1 MNALISGVGVY
12 ICNECVATAGE
23 HLARLGTVTKKVPY
37 DAAAH
42 FRLFETNKLL
52 NNVSAIE
59 PLHQDVSAQQA
70 LMVAILRERAVSWAD
85 IGQALGVT
93 RQAAW
98 RRFAT
103 EPEAD

>member
-1 MNALISGVGVY
+1 MSIPLVRQPCHKRAPP
-12 ICNECVATAGE
+12 A
-23 HLARLGTVTKKVPY
+23 AR
-37 DAAAH
+37 
-42 FRLFETNKLL
+42 KLL
-52 NNVSAIE
+52 NNISAIE